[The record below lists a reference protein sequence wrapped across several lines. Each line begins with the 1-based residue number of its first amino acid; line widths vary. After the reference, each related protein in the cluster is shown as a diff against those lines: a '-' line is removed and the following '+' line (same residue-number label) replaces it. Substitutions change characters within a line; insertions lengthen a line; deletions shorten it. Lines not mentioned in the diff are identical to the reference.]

1 MKYRRVLLKISGE
14 ALKGDEKKLI
24 IDSNF
29 LDKVAQSI
37 KLMVSKGV
45 QVSVVIGAGN
55 IFRGKLADDIGIE
68 HSVADYMGMLGTI
81 INCLALQSALE
92 NADVECRV
100 MSSIQINA
108 VCEPYYRRKAIHHL
122 EKGIVTIFAGGTGNP
137 YFTTDTTASLRAIE
151 INADAILMA
160 KNGVEGVYSDD
171 PRVNP
176 DAVLYK
182 TLTYNDLYKKKLGV
196 MDHTA
201 VSMLLDKDIDTIV
214 FSMQDLDNF
223 SKIIDG
229 EQIGTRITK

>member
-37 KLMVSKGV
+37 KLMASKGV

>member
-1 MKYRRVLLKISGE
+1 
-14 ALKGDEKKLI
+14 
-24 IDSNF
+24 
-29 LDKVAQSI
+29 
-37 KLMVSKGV
+37 
-45 QVSVVIGAGN
+45 
-55 IFRGKLADDIGIE
+55 
-68 HSVADYMGMLGTI
+68 
-81 INCLALQSALE
+81 
-92 NADVECRV
+92 
-100 MSSIQINA
+100 
-108 VCEPYYRRKAIHHL
+108 
-122 EKGIVTIFAGGTGNP
+122 
-137 YFTTDTTASLRAIE
+137 
-151 INADAILMA
+151 MA

>member
-37 KLMVSKGV
+37 KLMASKGV

-176 DAVLYK
+176 DAELYK